1 LTKDDFSLLLKEANL
16 VKLELMLN
24 NPNIFSILRIEKNEI
39 RHSNFLAWLLNPK
52 QGHNIGDRFLKW
64 FLKDVFSDSKIT
76 WIDEFKVD
84 SLRFDDINIYRE
96 YYNIDLLLVT
106 EKFVIVI
113 ENKVLSGE
121 HSDQLKKYRETV
133 DKIFPDKKHIFIFLT
148 LIGEEPIKSE
158 DNDVYVNYS
167 YYNIASILD
176 LILDVYKSS
185 LPDNAFYY
193 ISDYLSII
201 KREIMQDDELVRI
214 SQEIYKNHKDAI
226 DFILENK
233 PDRLLSI
240 MPIAV
245 EAIREC
251 GYVPGSQNKG
261 YARFLTTEI
270 NDIIPRNSIGGW
282 KNQELFLFEI
292 SMWSKN
298 IVLKTVIAPG
308 NDKQRNIIKEA
319 LLKIPDSRD
328 AKTKLWNTIH
338 SKKKSMNFQEEKYED
353 LELVKKD
360 IIMFLTEQQGFIKQ
374 VSEEIEL
381 VKNELIT

>member
-1 LTKDDFSLLLKEANL
+1 MTKDDFSLLLKEANL